1 MTRHSINLTSV
12 TLESLL
18 NVHGRLT
25 FSEKRKGGFL
35 IFQGG
40 LLNKLTFG
48 QPVFLLKTVFIK
60 SPGWILMICSIRPL
74 GDLWELR

>member
-1 MTRHSINLTSV
+1 MAGLILGFL

-60 SPGWILMICSIRPL
+60 SPGWILMICSIPL
-74 GDLWELR
+74 FHGIAVE